1 MAQGSERGT
10 LWLVGFVLAAV
21 AGATVGVFSC
31 GGGGG
36 GNSGLTAAS
45 AIAHIVLGMT
55 VARATF
61 YSPYLDSGQLALTM
75 AMLAS
80 LPLVLGLQA
89 LALSGRARHH
99 SDGYPPLPTG

>member
-45 AIAHIVLGMT
+45 AVSACVHICQCEVGNDPICT
-55 VARATF
+55 TSCESTANCV
-61 YSPYLDSGQLALTM
+61 SSSGSFGSCSSS
-75 AMLAS
+75 AS
-80 LPLVLGLQA
+80 S
-89 LALSGRARHH
+89 LSL
-99 SDGYPPLPTG
+99 SSFSFSFW